1 MCHFFYADTIS
12 LFKATLYFSTFLRLL
27 YCIYLRSDIMPP
39 LSNSVSVVFID
50 LAIFAA
56 KATKNLN
63 LPPID
68 AAENGCL
75 SRRKE

>member
-1 MCHFFYADTIS
+1 VSLFYADTIS

-56 KATKNLN
+56 KATENLEAPMGHMMQ
-63 LPPID
+63 LKMV
-68 AAENGCL
+68 AC
-75 SRRKE
+75 RV